1 MRLPLL
7 IVPLLALAGCTGESP
22 RAATPAAPAPAVT
35 SAPNAPSTPAGVA
48 ASIPSTPTVP
58 SPGAATATPKA
69 APTLTTVD
77 LRGFA
82 GPTDNADLFGYDENN
97 SRLFFY
103 SGGAISLPLR
113 VSGEGDYD
121 IVISAACDEANGE
134 MAKFTVTV
142 DGQAID
148 GEVTCTATE
157 AKDYVVKAPGLK
169 AGEHKIAIE
178 FLNDVYKE
186 NEYDLNLYVHDVTL
200 QPAK

>member
-7 IVPLLALAGCTGESP
+7 LIPLIALAGCTTASN
-22 RAATPAAPAPAVT
+22 RAAAPSAPATPSTTVP
-35 SAPNAPSTPAGVA
+35 SAPSTPSAVT
-48 ASIPSTPTVP
+48 PSTPSTPAIP
-58 SPGAATATPKA
+58 SPAAVA
-69 APTLTTVD
+69 APAKPAPSQANVD

-82 GPTDNADLFGYDENN
+82 GPTDNADLFGYDENS

-113 VSGEGDYD
+113 LSGDGDYD

-134 MAKFTVTV
+134 KAKFTVTL
-142 DGQAID
+142 DGQPIG
-148 GEVTCTATE
+148 GEITTTATD

-186 NEYDLNLYVHDVTL
+186 NEYDLNLYVHGVTL
-200 QPAK
+200 QPVK